1 MVIAD
6 NSSNTYVGIGKEVPA
21 AKLDVLG
28 DTHITGDLH
37 VSQDIVGFSTT
48 ASDKRLKYNIQELRD
63 ENIIEKL
70 KPVSF
75 YWNDDIINETLRNK
89 QDIGLIA
96 QDVEEHIPIAVKEK
110 QMMDGKK
117 YKTINYNN
125 IIPYLITSLQK
136 AHTKI
141 NELEE
146 RLNNLM

>member
-1 MVIAD
+1 MTI
-6 NSSNTYVGIGKEVPA
+6 NNNGKVGIGITTPLAQLHVS
-21 AKLDVLG
+21 G
-28 DTHITGDLH
+28 DTYIAGNLH
-37 VSQDIVGFSTT
+37 VSQDIIGFSTT
-48 ASDKRLKYNIQELRD
+48 ASDRRLKYNIQELND

-75 YWNDDIINETLRNK
+75 YWNDNIINETIRNK

-136 AHTKI
+136 AHSKI

>member
-1 MVIAD
+1 MSAD
-6 NSSNTYVGIGKEVPA
+6 I
-21 AKLDVLG
+21 
-28 DTHITGDLH
+28 I
-37 VSQDIVGFSTT
+37 GFSTT
-48 ASDKRLKYNIQELRD
+48 IASDNRLKHNIQELND

-75 YWNDDIINETLRNK
+75 YWNDNIINETLRNK

-96 QDVEEHIPIAVKEK
+96 QDVEQHIPIAVKEK

-136 AHTKI
+136 AHSKI